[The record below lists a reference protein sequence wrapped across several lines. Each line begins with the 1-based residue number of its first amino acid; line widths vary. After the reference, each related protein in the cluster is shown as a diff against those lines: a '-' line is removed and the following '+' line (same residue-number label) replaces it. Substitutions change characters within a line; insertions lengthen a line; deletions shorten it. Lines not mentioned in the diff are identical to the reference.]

1 MEAAIF
7 WGAFIRM
14 MVQKGFLPR
23 IENAKGRF
31 QFVYVRDV
39 AQAIAVSISNPA
51 AFNQTYNL
59 CNPQQVD
66 YPLLA
71 DALTAAAGT
80 PVEIRRMTWEQGIPL
95 PFAVQEQE
103 TELYNSEKSMRELGI
118 VYTPLNAGMKKT
130 YHAFYQVYRDN

>member
-1 MEAAIF
+1 
-7 WGAFIRM
+7 M

-23 IENAKGRF
+23 IKNAKGRF

-51 AFNQTYNL
+51 AFNQAYNL

-80 PVEIRRMTWEQGIPL
+80 HVEIRRMTWEQ
-95 PFAVQEQE
+95 AQEQQE
-103 TELYNSEKSMRELGI
+103 RQAGPMPAVLRTTMLSMPI
-118 VYTPLNAGMKKT
+118 MK
-130 YHAFYQVYRDN
+130 